1 MQACALYLYF
11 RACYPSCT
19 ENLMHRLILIAL
31 VATVAGA
38 CVSEVHAQDQTVE
51 TLLHKAAGEG
61 QVEEV
66 KH

>member
-1 MQACALYLYF
+1 MRACALYLYF

-19 ENLMHRLILIAL
+19 ENLMQRLILIAL
-31 VATVAGA
+31 VATVAG
-38 CVSEVHAQDQTVE
+38 VSVPDVHAQDQTGE